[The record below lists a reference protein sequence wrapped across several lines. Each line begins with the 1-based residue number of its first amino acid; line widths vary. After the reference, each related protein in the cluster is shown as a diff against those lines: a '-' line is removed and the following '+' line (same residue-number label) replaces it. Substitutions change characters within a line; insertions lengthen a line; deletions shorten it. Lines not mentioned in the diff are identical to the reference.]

1 MENMIMT
8 TYRRPYVKF
17 VGAIAIGFH
26 LVSLFGV
33 INAFVIDDMI
43 ALFGVLLMW
52 LFLGFLFTF
61 IWIYEGKSILQI
73 SPDEVRF
80 FYKVFSKSKGLRG
93 FNRSGLEIRKIEIK
107 SVTLAIFPGD
117 GFVAATTKSLLFELI
132 DGRSFQAY
140 FYHYGKNQETEIIAR
155 LLDFNTKK

>member
-1 MENMIMT
+1 MNLT
-8 TYRRPYVKF
+8 TYRRPYVKI
-17 VGAIAIGFH
+17 VGAIAIGLH

-33 INAFVIDDMI
+33 IYAFVIDDTI

-61 IWIYEGKSILQI
+61 IWIYEWKSILQI

-80 FYKVFSKSKGLRG
+80 FYKVFSKSKGLSG
-93 FNRSGLEIRKIEIK
+93 FNRSGLEIRNNEIK
-107 SVTLAIFPGD
+107 SVKLAIFPGD